1 MNKDKKITLDYV
13 LYPIYMG
20 VTLLICYFFA
30 NAKMVGDDIANH
42 KAHLDSIY
50 AIIHQVS
57 NMYQTWS
64 SRIFV
69 NTIMFIFENIPYYW
83 FVIVTGL
90 LIFFAMISFD
100 RLTDSLVKPSLV
112 KQLLIGILFLLVPF
126 YYFVTAGWIA
136 TTVTYLYPVLLLT
149 VGLCLI
155 IDFRQWY
162 YNLPGMLLLLIAF
175 NNEQLL
181 VMGLVVAVT
190 MLVYYFLHNKKLLDS
205 IKLKLFSIGLPLLA
219 NFMIVA
225 MCPGNSARKVA
236 ETKRW
241 FPQFTNLTILEKFD
255 IGLSTTIQHYL
266 FFGTIALIALML
278 TFIVIDKGKD
288 DLATIS
294 LVILLILLS
303 CVNNLKN
310 NPGLLANQTGLLNS
324 SFKLFIGQYILAIF
338 IFATVVYHLYKL
350 SNHKML
356 LWLELSI
363 LSGGLLSRVAL
374 GFSPTNY
381 ASATRTFTFMT
392 IGILVVMALLLFDN
406 WNSRI
411 SKTLFTVL
419 LISLVI
425 FAIVNLSWFYD
436 AAFQHLKAFNDYPY
450 MLGLPFQQ

>member
-1 MNKDKKITLDYV
+1 MEYLRLKSKHNFYV
-13 LYPIYMG
+13 VYVVVSLIVGY
-20 VTLLICYFFA
+20 LLSA
-30 NAKMVGDDIANH
+30 SKMVGDDIANR
-42 KAHLDSIY
+42 KLKLDSIY
-50 AIIHQVS
+50 AIIHQVGS
-57 NMYQTWS
+57 MYQTWS

-69 NTIMFIFENIPYYW
+69 NTLMFSFESIPYYL
-83 FVIVTGL
+83 FGIITGVL
-90 LIFFAMISFD
+90 VFMALVSFD

-112 KQLLIGILFLLVPF
+112 KQFLIGVLFLLAPF

-149 VGLCLI
+149 IGLCLI

-162 YNLPGMLLLLIAF
+162 YNLLGMLLLLIAF

-181 VMGLVVAVT
+181 VMSLVVALT
-190 MLVYYFLHNKKLLDS
+190 MLVYYFLHNKKLLKT

-225 MCPGNSARKVA
+225 TCPGNSARKIA
-236 ETKRW
+236 ETKHW
-241 FPQFTNLTILEKFD
+241 FPQFANLTILEKFD

-266 FFGTIALIALML
+266 FFGTIALIVLML
-278 TFIVIDKGKD
+278 TFIMIDKGKD

-294 LVILLILLS
+294 LIVLLILLS

-310 NPGLLANQTGLLNS
+310 NPGLLAHQTGLLNS
-324 SFKLFIGQYILAIF
+324 SFKLFIGQYGLAIF

-350 SNHKML
+350 SKHKML

-363 LSGGLLSRVAL
+363 LFGGLLSRIAL

-381 ASATRTFTFMT
+381 ASSTRTFTFMT
-392 IGILVVMALLLFDN
+392 IGILVVIALLLFDN
-406 WNSRI
+406 WDSRI
-411 SKTLFTVL
+411 NKTLFKVL
-419 LISLVI
+419 LISLAV

-436 AAFQHLKAFNDYPY
+436 AAFQHLNEFNGYPY
-450 MLGLPFQQ
+450 MLGLPFK

>member
-1 MNKDKKITLDYV
+1 MEYLRLKSKHNFYIVYV
-13 LYPIYMG
+13 VVSLIVGY
-20 VTLLICYFFA
+20 LLSA
-30 NAKMVGDDIANH
+30 SKMVGDDIANH
-42 KAHLDSIY
+42 NLKLASMS
-50 AIIHQVS
+50 AIIHQVGD
-57 NMYQTWS
+57 MYQTWS

-69 NTIMFIFENIPYYW
+69 NTLMFSFESIPYYL
-83 FVIVTGL
+83 FGIITGVL
-90 LIFFAMISFD
+90 VFMALISFD
-100 RLTDSLVKPSLV
+100 RLTDSLVKSSLV
-112 KQLLIGILFLLVPF
+112 KQLLIGILFSLVPF

-136 TTVTYLYPVLLLT
+136 TTVTYLYQVLLLT

-155 IDFRQWY
+155 ISFRQWY
-162 YNLPGMLLLLIAF
+162 CNLLGMLLLLIAF

-181 VMGLVVAVT
+181 VMSLVVALT

-236 ETKRW
+236 ETKHW
-241 FPQFTNLTILEKFD
+241 FPQFANLTLLEKFD

-266 FFGTIALIALML
+266 FFGTIVLIILML
-278 TFIVIDKGKD
+278 TFIVIDNDKD

-310 NPGLLANQTGLLNS
+310 NPELLANQTGLLNS
-324 SFKLFIGQYILAIF
+324 SFKLFICQSSLAIL
-338 IFATVVYHLYKL
+338 IFATIVYHLYKL

-363 LSGGLLSRVAL
+363 LFGGLLSRVAL

-411 SKTLFTVL
+411 SKTLFIVL
-419 LISLVI
+419 LISLAI

>member
-1 MNKDKKITLDYV
+1 MEYSRLKLKHNFYIVYV
-13 LYPIYMG
+13 IVSLIVGY
-20 VTLLICYFFA
+20 LLSA
-30 NAKMVGDDIANH
+30 SKMVGDDIANH
-42 KAHLDSIY
+42 KLKLDSIY
-50 AIIHQVS
+50 AIIHQVGG
-57 NMYQTWS
+57 MYQTWS

-69 NTIMFIFENIPYYW
+69 NTLMFSFESIPYYL
-83 FVIVTGL
+83 FGITTGVL
-90 LIFFAMISFD
+90 VFMALVSFD
-100 RLTDSLVKPSLV
+100 RLTDSLVKSSLV
-112 KQLLIGILFLLVPF
+112 KQFLIGILFLLVPF

-149 VGLCLI
+149 IGLCLI
-155 IDFRQWY
+155 IDFKQWY
-162 YNLPGMLLLLIAF
+162 FNLPGMLLLLIAF

-181 VMGLVVAVT
+181 VMGLVVALT
-190 MLVYYFLHNKKLLDS
+190 MLVYYFLHNKKLLDN

-241 FPQFTNLTILEKFD
+241 FPQFANLTLLEKFD

-266 FFGTIALIALML
+266 FFGTIALIVLML
-278 TFIVIDKGKD
+278 TFIVIDKDKD
-288 DLATIS
+288 DLASIS
-294 LVILLILLS
+294 ILILIILQS

-310 NPGLLANQTGLLNS
+310 NPRLLAHQTGLLNS

-363 LSGGLLSRVAL
+363 LFGGLLSRVAL

-392 IGILVVMALLLFDN
+392 IGILVVIALLLFDN

-411 SKTLFTVL
+411 SKTLFIVL
-419 LISLVI
+419 LISLSI
-425 FAIVNLSWFYD
+425 LAIVNLSWFYD
-436 AAFQHLKAFNDYPY
+436 AAFQHLKEFNDYPY

>member
-1 MNKDKKITLDYV
+1 MEYLRLKSKHNFYV
-13 LYPIYMG
+13 VYVVVSLIVGY
-20 VTLLICYFFA
+20 LLSA
-30 NAKMVGDDIANH
+30 SKMVGDDIANH
-42 KAHLDSIY
+42 KLKLDSIY
-50 AIIHQVS
+50 AIINNVGS
-57 NMYQTWS
+57 MYQTWS
-64 SRIFV
+64 SRVFV
-69 NTIMFIFENIPYYW
+69 NTLMFSFESIPYYL
-83 FVIVTGL
+83 FGIITGVL
-90 LIFFAMISFD
+90 VFMALISFD
-100 RLTDSLVKPSLV
+100 RLTDSLVKSSLV
-112 KQLLIGILFLLVPF
+112 KQLLISILFLLVPF

-149 VGLCLI
+149 IGLCLI

-162 YNLPGMLLLLIAF
+162 CNLLGMLLLLIAF

-205 IKLKLFSIGLPLLA
+205 IKLKLFSVGLPLLA

-236 ETKRW
+236 ETKHW
-241 FPQFTNLTILEKFD
+241 FPQFANLTLLEKFD

-266 FFGTIALIALML
+266 FFGTIVLIALML
-278 TFIVIDKGKD
+278 TFIVIDNDKD

-310 NPGLLANQTGLLNS
+310 NPELLANQTGLLNS
-324 SFKLFIGQYILAIF
+324 SFKLFIGQSSLAIF

-363 LSGGLLSRVAL
+363 LFGGLLSRVAL

-392 IGILVVMALLLFDN
+392 VGILVVMALLLFDN

-411 SKTLFTVL
+411 SKTLFIVL
-419 LISLVI
+419 LISLAI

-450 MLGLPFQQ
+450 MLGLPFK

>member
-1 MNKDKKITLDYV
+1 MNKDKKINLDYV
-13 LYPIYMG
+13 LYPVYMG

-83 FVIVTGL
+83 FGIVTGL
-90 LIFFAMISFD
+90 LIFLALISFD
-100 RLTDSLVKPSLV
+100 KLTNKLVKPSLL
-112 KQLLIGILFLLVPF
+112 KQVVTAIVFLLIPF
-126 YYFVTAGWIA
+126 YYFETAGWIA
-136 TTVTYLYPVLLLT
+136 TTVTYLYPVLLLAI
-149 VGLCLI
+149 GLCLI
-155 IDFRQWY
+155 LTFRQWY
-162 YNLPGMLLLLIAF
+162 FNVLGMLLLLIAF

-181 VMGLVVAVT
+181 VMSLVVAVT
-190 MLVYYFLHNKKLLDS
+190 MLVYYFLHNRKVLKD

-219 NFMIVA
+219 NFAIVA
-225 MCPGNSARKVA
+225 MCPGNSARKVS

-241 FPQFTNLTILEKFD
+241 FPQFANLTPLEKFD
-255 IGLSTTIQHYL
+255 IGLSTTVQHYL

-278 TFIVIDKGKD
+278 VFVAISKDKGN
-288 DLATIS
+288 LATVS
-294 LVILLILLS
+294 MLILLILLS
-303 CVNNLKN
+303 YVNNLKKAK
-310 NPGLLANQTGLLNS
+310 GLLSSQTGLLNS
-324 SFKLFIGQYILAIF
+324 NIKLFFWQYGLAIL
-338 IFATVVYHLYKL
+338 IFVTVVYYLYKL
-350 SNHKML
+350 SKHEML
-356 LWLELSI
+356 LWLESSI
-363 LSGGLLSRVAL
+363 LFGGLLSRIAL

-392 IGILVVMALLLFDN
+392 IGILAIMVLVLFDN

-411 SKTLFTVL
+411 SKTLFVL
-419 LISLVI
+419 LLIGLTGFAVI
-425 FAIVNLSWFYD
+425 NLTWFYS

-450 MLGLPFQQ
+450 MLWLPFKQ

>member
-1 MNKDKKITLDYV
+1 MEYLRLKSKHNFYIVYV
-13 LYPIYMG
+13 VVSLIVGY
-20 VTLLICYFFA
+20 LLSA
-30 NAKMVGDDIANH
+30 SKMVGDDIANH
-42 KAHLDSIY
+42 NLKLASMS
-50 AIIHQVS
+50 AIIHQVGD
-57 NMYQTWS
+57 MYQTWS

-69 NTIMFIFENIPYYW
+69 NTLMFSFESIPYYL
-83 FVIVTGL
+83 FGIITGVL
-90 LIFFAMISFD
+90 VFMALISFD
-100 RLTDSLVKPSLV
+100 RLTDSLVKSSLV

-136 TTVTYLYPVLLLT
+136 TTVTHLYQVLLLT

-155 IDFRQWY
+155 ISFRQWY
-162 YNLPGMLLLLIAF
+162 CNLLGMLLLLIAF

-181 VMGLVVAVT
+181 VMSLVVALT

-236 ETKRW
+236 ETKHW
-241 FPQFTNLTILEKFD
+241 FPQFANLTLLEKFD

-266 FFGTIALIALML
+266 FFGTIVLIILML
-278 TFIVIDKGKD
+278 TFIVIDNDKD

-310 NPGLLANQTGLLNS
+310 NPELLANQTGLLNS
-324 SFKLFIGQYILAIF
+324 SFKLFICQSSLAIL
-338 IFATVVYHLYKL
+338 IFATIVYHLYKL

-363 LSGGLLSRVAL
+363 LFGGLLSRVAL

-411 SKTLFTVL
+411 SKTLFIVL
-419 LISLVI
+419 LISLAI